1 MNGVIGDI
9 LPAAVGVAVSPV
21 PVIAAILMLLSPK
34 AQKTSLGF
42 LAGWVL
48 GIALAVVVIALISA
62 SISPATSTGP
72 QPVAGT
78 IHIVVGVLLLGVGV
92 MQWRRRPKGDA
103 TPAMPKWME
112 AIDSMTAVRGL
123 MLGAA
128 LAVLNPKNL
137 ALAISAGV
145 FIGVA
150 RLDVGE
156 ATIAVVVFT
165 VLASSTVAAPVVAY
179 LVAADRMRKPLD
191 DLGQWLVANNTTVMT
206 VLVLVLGV
214 AQIGNGI
221 GSF

>member
-21 PVIAAILMLLSPK
+21 PVIAAVLMLLSPK

-123 MLGAA
+123 LLGAA

-137 ALAISAGV
+137 ALALSAGV
-145 FIGVA
+145 FIGVG

-165 VLASSTVAAPVVAY
+165 VLASSTVAAPVIAY
-179 LVAADRMRKPLD
+179 LVAADQMRNPLD

-214 AQIGNGI
+214 AQVGNGI

>member
-72 QPVAGT
+72 QPVAAT

-145 FIGVA
+145 FSGVA

-165 VLASSTVAAPVVAY
+165 VFASSTVAAPVVAY

-214 AQIGNGI
+214 AQVGNGI

>member
-165 VLASSTVAAPVVAY
+165 VFASSTVAAPVVAY

-214 AQIGNGI
+214 AQVGNGI